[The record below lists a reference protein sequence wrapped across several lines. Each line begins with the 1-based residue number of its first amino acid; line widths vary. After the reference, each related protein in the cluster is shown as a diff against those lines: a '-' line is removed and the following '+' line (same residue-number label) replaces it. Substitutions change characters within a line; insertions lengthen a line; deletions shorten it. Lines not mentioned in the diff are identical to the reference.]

1 MNRIHICRAVAAL
14 FSKRARNV
22 AALALSATLATL
34 PQIAN
39 TQSAP
44 ANVTTIWWTPS
55 ESGWGLNLSEQ
66 GNTVFAAWYTYGDDG
81 KALWLSGLFSK
92 QATGS
97 WTGPVYRSAGTAFD
111 KISGPAASA
120 TNPIGNATLS
130 PNADGTMQFA
140 YTLGTTTQTKKLER
154 FVFGSGAPICTST
167 TASRANA
174 TNYQDIWFNEPEPG
188 WGMSITHQ
196 GNTIFAAWYTYRADG
211 TPQWLSAAVTQSV
224 ASATTFTG
232 ALLRTQGTPLAQI
245 NGAPASIG
253 AAANVGTIE
262 FTFTDGQTATMKY
275 TLDGVTQTKPIKR
288 FVFATPQTVCATAP
302 APSAA
307 VPTDATMLNMY
318 LQAGSYKTWGAE
330 AAIHPAGGPHPTNV
344 RSFANPILEA
354 AMRQGGV
361 TKFPIGSAT
370 VKELYSGSNVL
381 NGWAVSVK
389 TANDGRASDWYWYE
403 VLNVA
408 PNAAPVANGNGI
420 SGCAGCHSA
429 GTDYVRTRFPFQK

>member
-1 MNRIHICRAVAAL
+1 MNRIHTRHAL
-14 FSKRARNV
+14 SNMFAKRALSSAAFAVSV
-22 AALALSATLATL
+22 ALVAL

-44 ANVTTIWWTPS
+44 ANLTTIWWTPT

-81 KALWLSGLFSK
+81 KAQWLTGQFDK
-92 QATGS
+92 QANGN
-97 WTGPVYRSAGTAFD
+97 WAGPVYRTAGTAFD
-111 KISGPAASA
+111 KISGPAATSN
-120 TNPIGNATLS
+120 TQIGTATLT

-140 YTLGTTTQTKKLER
+140 YTLGTTTQTKKVER
-154 FVFGSGAPICTST
+154 FVFGSGVPTCTST
-167 TASRANA
+167 TASRASA

-188 WGMSITHQ
+188 WGMSLTHQ

-211 TPQWLSAAVTQSV
+211 TPQWLSAAITQN
-224 ASATTFTG
+224 ATTPTKFSG
-232 ALLRTQGTPLAQI
+232 ALFRTAGTPLTQI
-245 NGAPASIG
+245 NGAAATTGPAATVG
-253 AAANVGTIE
+253 NVE
-262 FTFTDGQTATMKY
+262 FTFTDGQTATMSY
-275 TLDGVTQTKPIKR
+275 TLDGVTQTKPLKR
-288 FVFATPQTVCATAP
+288 FVFASPQTICATAP

-307 VPTDATMLNMY
+307 VPSEAGALNMY
-318 LQAGSYKTWGAE
+318 LIAGTYKTWAGE

-361 TKFPIGSAT
+361 TRFPIGSAT

-381 NGWAVSVK
+381 NGWAVGVK

-403 VLNVA
+403 VFSTT
-408 PNAAPVANGNGI
+408 PNAAPVVSGNGV